1 MSAHEG
7 GGSREVAASN
17 SNKSAQDGAVGVATR
32 AAAAVAA
39 YAGSQSAPEN
49 SASNNYTSLSEGDS
63 LLQRLGDFF
72 SFGSNSFRSDP
83 PRSTEDLGGALVAA
97 QLAAQQ
103 AEQEAAEVDLVVAGI
118 ITAATTS
125 AVRSHQGSKEAAM
138 ACRAVSTADMAQSA
152 PGGGPGDADL
162 ALQQAEGT
170 SAGAE
175 GTSAGGASCEAISR
189 WISRGHLALPAGV
202 QPALTA

>member
-1 MSAHEG
+1 
-7 GGSREVAASN
+7 VAA
-17 SNKSAQDGAVGVATR
+17 Q
-32 AAAAVAA
+32 
-39 YAGSQSAPEN
+39 
-49 SASNNYTSLSEGDS
+49 L
-63 LLQRLGDFF
+63 
-72 SFGSNSFRSDP
+72 
-83 PRSTEDLGGALVAA
+83 AA

-118 ITAATTS
+118 ITAAARS

-152 PGGGPGDADL
+152 PGGGLGDADL
-162 ALQQAEGT
+162 ALQQAEGTSAGAEGT

>member
-1 MSAHEG
+1 M
-7 GGSREVAASN
+7 AA
-17 SNKSAQDGAVGVATR
+17 Q
-32 AAAAVAA
+32 
-39 YAGSQSAPEN
+39 
-49 SASNNYTSLSEGDS
+49 L
-63 LLQRLGDFF
+63 
-72 SFGSNSFRSDP
+72 
-83 PRSTEDLGGALVAA
+83 AA

-118 ITAATTS
+118 ITAATRS
-125 AVRSHQGSKEAAM
+125 SVRTHHVGVGSKEAAM

-152 PGGGPGDADL
+152 PGGGPGDADS

-170 SAGAE
+170 SAGAD